1 MLLLIIAILFIISL
15 VVSHYDSYDNPDSI
29 IWPSLTIVCFNE
41 KGHTM
46 FQGGFVYETFIS
58 GIAC

>member
-29 IWPSLTIVCFNE
+29 IWPSLTIVCFS
-41 KGHTM
+41 TTI
-46 FQGGFVYETFIS
+46 FFI
-58 GIAC
+58 ILYLLVL